1 MMGEKFP
8 IFPGMARKPPSTF
21 ERLRESRL
29 QGYDG
34 LLNSGA
40 FKAGK
45 GINPVKRTPA
55 GVTPAK

>member
-1 MMGEKFP
+1 MSRFFSNTRALDRAAAET
-8 IFPGMARKPPSTF
+8 STF
-21 ERLRESRL
+21 PRESRL

-45 GINPVKRTPA
+45 GINPVKRTPT
-55 GVTPAK
+55 GVTPAI